1 VLETDLIRGGLR
13 TTKGFKERQTV
24 TGVFNTLIYDL
35 NTETIGSLQEI
46 DQQTVRTQMQQ
57 SENGFTNVDTIR
69 FIKTNKVYYD
79 RVILLFLKFYTSN
92 KARMQKALT
101 QHMSSDEKVIIELQ
115 RYLLDGRSLS

>member
-1 VLETDLIRGGLR
+1 MLETDLIRGGLR

-101 QHMSSDEKVIIELQ
+101 QHMSLDEKVIIEL
-115 RYLLDGRSLS
+115 